1 MKILILNASPRRN
14 GTISQAVERFADG
27 VSNSFTGDFSEDVR
41 VDVVN
46 VNDLKFAAC
55 RGCMQC
61 RHCGQCCLPEDDAH
75 RVAEKIASCDVLV
88 VAAPVYWGNMPGTL
102 KMLFDRMVYALMG
115 ESKLGIPKPDLV
127 IFLEMKP
134 EISQR
139 LVNSRAQQTGRKTD
153 IHEKDPNYI
162 NNCYNAAKYTADN
175 YGWKRITCFSGKEP
189 LSPERIHAE
198 VEKAVTY
205 LLDVNG

>member
-1 MKILILNASPRRN
+1 MKVLILNASPRRN

-115 ESKLGIPKPDLV
+115 ESKLGIPKPLHKGKDAYIITSCTTPFPFNFFCRHTSGTVAALKEILGTAGFKIRGKVV
-127 IFLEMKP
+127 IPGTKAQKGLPAHAGK
-134 EISQR
+134 SAYR
-139 LVNSRAQQTGRKTD
+139 LG
-153 IHEKDPNYI
+153 
-162 NNCYNAAKYTADN
+162 
-175 YGWKRITCFSGKEP
+175 FS
-189 LSPERIHAE
+189 
-198 VEKAVTY
+198 VAV
-205 LLDVNG
+205 